1 LEIAVPR
8 GEARLGVE
16 HRDAVEKSLAMEGHV
31 TQGERIIARQR
42 EIVAASEL
50 SGRGDAGKAKALL
63 ALFEET
69 QLLHVDHRDRLRRDL
84 LDGSIRL

>member
-1 LEIAVPR
+1 MD
-8 GEARLGVE
+8 
-16 HRDAVEKSLAMEGHV
+16 RDFVEKSLAMVEGHV
-31 TQGERIIARQR
+31 AQGERIIARQR

-50 SGRGDAGKAKALL
+50 SGRGDAGKAKELL

-84 LDGSIRL
+84 LDAHRGALFGGAVLQN